1 MVLFTQLEGLL
12 EIVFGCF
19 LVAVAQFE
27 RTEAYVVI
35 GAVGV
40 GLDTFVEVSFGFG
53 VVFLS
58 YCYLAEVVIGF
69 CLVGLGVVDSAV
81 KNFFGVAVLACLV
94 VIDTIDVALALG
106 CCTEAAG
113 N

>member
-53 VVFLS
+53 VVFSELLLPGRGS
-58 YCYLAEVVIGF
+58 NRLLPCRSGRR
-69 CLVGLGVVDSAV
+69 
-81 KNFFGVAVLACLV
+81 
-94 VIDTIDVALALG
+94 
-106 CCTEAAG
+106 
-113 N
+113 